1 MFNNSPAALKLFATA
16 AAQIETI
23 HLLMSEY
30 EEIRAVLE
38 ELGYGTMNFALG
50 SEFNPLPHLELT
62 GGNCIIDGP
71 EVLDEFVSQGPIRR
85 VTVEQAAKVRR
96 FPQMAERDR
105 LGAET
110 GWTCFYCQ
118 GKGDD
123 AKGPDRR
130 AWHVDHVYPVS
141 RGGDDEQDNHV
152 LACAT
157 CNLKK
162 HTASAL
168 EIFEEMRRRTFENF
182 TAEEIALVDGA
193 CRRAV
198 FEDATA

>member
-1 MFNNSPAALKLFATA
+1 MFNNSPAALKLFAQA

-23 HLLMSEY
+23 HLLITDYMEV
-30 EEIRAVLE
+30 RLVLE
-38 ELGYGTMNFALG
+38 ELGYGTLHFDMESA
-50 SEFNPLPHLELT
+50 FNPLPQLELS
-62 GGNCIIDGP
+62 GGNRTIDGP
-71 EVLDEFVSQGPIRR
+71 EDLDEFIAQGPIRR
-85 VTVEQAAKVRR
+85 VTAANAARVRR
-96 FPQMAERDR
+96 SPQMAERDR

-123 AKGPDRR
+123 VKGPDRR

-162 HTASAL
+162 HAASAL
-168 EIFEEMRRRTFENF
+168 EVFEELRRHTAERF
-182 TAEEIALVDGA
+182 TAEEIALYEKAVDGA
-193 CRRAV
+193 LAKKK
-198 FEDATA
+198 TA